1 MKLPKG
7 IQFFAGNTQTTYDL
21 TNLNLSAGNYAITV
35 VAEAEGFIDSDASN
49 TVTYTEP
56 EKGYTLNVSIYT
68 QTSGTLTLKKVGGT
82 TVTVSTPY
90 SYPYKYQTTTST
102 QSDITSIESW
112 DGEGISSCT
121 VNGVS
126 VALPFKLT
134 QDSTLDIRCT
144 CLTGDMN
151 ILMSDG
157 TEKAIKDINSTD
169 TIVAYDLASGKIVPE
184 ATIKH
189 TDAYQGH
196 SGKFAPQYQKYTFS
210 DGTIIKEVYKHRF
223 LNLSRMEFI
232 NLCDWNIGDKIYK
245 IDGTTPSLISAET
258 INEQVEHFT
267 VDSDVYRTEFVQ
279 GCLSGNRYSQ
289 RYKIIMKDG
298 HPIYDMSTPHT
309 EDYLYGKIDYEN

>member
-1 MKLPKG
+1 MKLSKG
-7 IQFFAGNTQTTYDL
+7 IQFFAGSSQTTYDL

-35 VAEAEGFIDSDASN
+35 VAKAEGFTDSDVSN
-49 TVTYTEP
+49 IVTYTEP
-56 EKGYTLNVSIYT
+56 LKGYTLNISINT
-68 QTSGTLTLKKVGGT
+68 NQEGTLTLEKSDGT
-82 TVTVSTPY
+82 TTTVSTPY
-90 SYPYKYQTTTST
+90 RYPYSYQTST
-102 QSDITSIESW
+102 FTETDIAKIKSW
-112 DGEGISSCT
+112 GGEHAIRQT
-121 VNGVS
+121 VNGTEVS
-126 VALPFKLT
+126 FPFTLT
-134 QDSTLDIRCT
+134 QDSTLYIQGS

-151 ILMSDG
+151 ISMSNG

-267 VDSDVYRTEFVQ
+267 VDADIYRTEFVQ

-298 HPIYDMSTPHT
+298 HPIYDMSTPHA

>member
-1 MKLPKG
+1 MKFDLSTLKLSTDVKHQVAVMAKG
-7 IQFFAGNTQTTYDL
+7 YGV
-21 TNLNLSAGNYAITV
+21 LNSNISA
-35 VAEAEGFIDSDASN
+35 S
-49 TVTYTEP
+49 VTYPEP
-56 EKGYTLNVSIYT
+56 LKGYTLNISINT
-68 QTSGTLTLKKVGGT
+68 NQEGTLTLEKSDGT
-82 TVTVSTPY
+82 TTTVSTPY
-90 SYPYKYQTTTST
+90 RYPYSYKTST
-102 QSDITSIESW
+102 FTETDIAKIKSW
-112 DGEGISSCT
+112 GGEHAIRQT
-121 VNGVS
+121 VNGTEVS
-126 VALPFKLT
+126 FPFTLT
-134 QDSTLDIRCT
+134 QDSTLYIQGS

-298 HPIYDMSTPHT
+298 HPIYDMSAPHT

>member
-1 MKLPKG
+1 MKFDLSTLKLSTEVKHQVAIMAKG
-7 IQFFAGNTQTTYDL
+7 YGV
-21 TNLNLSAGNYAITV
+21 LNSNISA
-35 VAEAEGFIDSDASN
+35 S
-49 TVTYTEP
+49 VTYPEP
-56 EKGYTLNVSIYT
+56 LKGYALNISINT
-68 QTSGTLTLKKVGGT
+68 NQEGTLTLEKSDGT
-82 TVTVSTPY
+82 TTTVSTPY
-90 SYPYKYQTTTST
+90 HYPYSYETYTFTEA
-102 QSDITSIESW
+102 DIARIKSW
-112 DGEGISSCT
+112 NGEPTMRQT
-121 VNGVS
+121 VNGTEVS
-126 VALPFKLT
+126 FPFTLT
-134 QDSTLDIRCT
+134 QDSTLYIQGT

-169 TIVAYDLASGKIVPE
+169 TITAYDLVSGKTVPK
-184 ATIKH
+184 AMIKH

>member
-1 MKLPKG
+1 MKFDLSTLKLSTDVKHQVAVMAKG
-7 IQFFAGNTQTTYDL
+7 YGV
-21 TNLNLSAGNYAITV
+21 LNSNISA
-35 VAEAEGFIDSDASN
+35 S
-49 TVTYTEP
+49 VTYPEP
-56 EKGYTLNVSIYT
+56 LKGYTLSISINT
-68 QTSGTLTLKKVGGT
+68 NQEGTLTLEKSDGT
-82 TVTVSTPY
+82 TTTVSTPY
-90 SYPYKYQTTTST
+90 RYPYSYKTPTFTET
-102 QSDITSIESW
+102 DIAKIKSW
-112 DGEGISSCT
+112 GGEHAIRQT
-121 VNGVS
+121 VNGTEVS
-126 VALPFKLT
+126 FPFTLT
-134 QDSTLDIRCT
+134 QDSTLYIQGS

-151 ILMSDG
+151 ISMSNG

>member
-1 MKLPKG
+1 MKLSKG
-7 IQFFAGNTQTTYDL
+7 IQFFAGSSQTTYDL

-35 VAEAEGFIDSDASN
+35 VAKAEGFTDSNVSN
-49 TVTYTEP
+49 IVTYTEP
-56 EKGYTLNVSIYT
+56 LKGYTLNISINT
-68 QTSGTLTLKKVGGT
+68 NQEGTLTLEKSDGT
-82 TVTVSTPY
+82 TTTVSTPY
-90 SYPYKYQTTTST
+90 RYPYSYQTST
-102 QSDITSIESW
+102 FTETDIAKIKSW
-112 DGEGISSCT
+112 GGEHAIRQT
-121 VNGVS
+121 VNGTEVS
-126 VALPFKLT
+126 FPFTLT
-134 QDSTLDIRCT
+134 QDSTLYIQGS

-151 ILMSDG
+151 ISMSNG

-298 HPIYDMSTPHT
+298 HPIYDMSTPHI

>member
-7 IQFFAGNTQTTYDL
+7 IQFFAGSTQTTYDL

-35 VAEAEGFIDSDASN
+35 VAKAEGFTDSDVSN

-56 EKGYTLNVSIYT
+56 LKGYTLNISINT
-68 QTSGTLTLKKVGGT
+68 NQEGTLTLEKSDGT
-82 TVTVSTPY
+82 TTTVSTPY
-90 SYPYKYQTTTST
+90 HYPYSYETYTFTET
-102 QSDITSIESW
+102 DIAKIKSW
-112 DGEGISSCT
+112 RGEHAIRQT
-121 VNGVS
+121 VNGTEVS
-126 VALPFKLT
+126 FPFTLT
-134 QDSTLDIRCT
+134 QDSTLYIQGS

-151 ILMSDG
+151 ISMSNG

-267 VDSDVYRTEFVQ
+267 VDADIYRTEFVQ

>member
-7 IQFFAGNTQTTYDL
+7 IQFFAGSTQTTYDL

-35 VAEAEGFIDSDASN
+35 IAEAEGYRDSDVSN

-56 EKGYTLNVSIYT
+56 LKGYTLNISINT
-68 QTSGTLTLKKVGGT
+68 NQEGTLTLEKSDGT
-82 TVTVSTPY
+82 TTTVSTPY
-90 SYPYKYQTTTST
+90 RYPYSYKTST
-102 QSDITSIESW
+102 FTETDIAKIKSW
-112 DGEGISSCT
+112 GGEHAIRQT
-121 VNGVS
+121 VNGTEVS
-126 VALPFKLT
+126 FPFTLT
-134 QDSTLDIRCT
+134 QDSTLYIQGT

-169 TIVAYDLASGKIVPE
+169 TIAAYDLASGKIVPE

-223 LNLSRMEFI
+223 LNLSKMEFI